1 MQEIETVEKENTKT
15 ELSLDPLVVIY
26 DNLLTDEECQH
37 FINISKGSLKRALVS
52 EDKKGVESQG
62 RTGQNTWIA
71 HDHDDI
77 TKRVGEKIASIV
89 GLPLENAEK
98 YQVIYY
104 NKTQEYRNHY
114 DSWVH
119 NGSEKTLRC
128 MKYGGARLKTALCYL
143 NDVKKGGGTKMSKLD
158 LTVEPK
164 KGRLLVFQN
173 TISHEDHTRHE
184 FSEHAGLPVEDGEKF
199 AFNLWFKEC
208 NSKRLYSDF
217 NPDYYKNTVQ
227 KDVENTE
234 KKELTESTEIDL
246 NDILSKEANESEF
259 ILNLEDTITATDII
273 NITNNVELN
282 SNKRRSGWLQL
293 SKYPKIAELIKEKLN
308 IDAEYCE
315 NINVVEYPAGDSHGP
330 FHDAYDLNSDRGKK
344 YTTKYGQRLF
354 TVTLFLSDNLDVEFP
369 ELDLCVGY
377 SPGDCLIYRNVLE
390 NSDTRNVK
398 MEHIIRNKSKTTGL
412 LANIYVRNK
421 NKNGKKPIIKSA
433 EQKNIT
439 ESIKT
444 TTTESKKIIEST
456 ETTNKSIELKIT
468 EFENYTKTLEE
479 VLTQFKNNEITPS
492 WNGHESFKYNFK
504 GDFELFKQDVLEYK
518 KIKEELPNKSCLIE
532 DNLSKTYVLDPKL
545 PLAIVNNVLE
555 PSVLEVFKKYYKR
568 TIDSETWVLGDRQS
582 NRYKA
587 HNEPMSRFLHYE
599 CLPLIERIV
608 GKKMKPTYTYLSA
621 YVKGADLPQHTDR
634 PECEYTVSFVVDKPE
649 GSNWNIYVHKPQQP
663 VKHKGRYDEKPPI
676 EECDAVDCDAGGLMM
691 FQGTDHIHFREK
703 LEHEYYNVLLLHY
716 CSV

>member
-1 MQEIETVEKENTKT
+1 MQEIETVEKETIKK
-15 ELSLDPLVVIY
+15 ELSVDPLVVTY
-26 DNLLTDEECQH
+26 EDFLTKEECDH
-37 FINISKGSLKRALVS
+37 FINISKDSLKRALVS
-52 EDKKGVESQG
+52 ENKKGVESKG

-77 TKRVGEKIASIV
+77 TKRVGEKIATIV

-98 YQVIYY
+98 YQIIYY
-104 NKTQEYRNHY
+104 NKSQEYRKHF

-119 NGSEKTLRC
+119 NGSEKTIRC

-143 NDVKKGGGTKMSKLD
+143 NDVKKGGGTKMTKLD

-164 KGRLLVFQN
+164 KGKLLVFQN
-173 TISHEDHTRHE
+173 TLSHDDHTRHSL
-184 FSEHAGLPVEDGEKF
+184 SEHAGLPVEDGEKF

-208 NSKRLYSDF
+208 NSKRLYNDF
-217 NPDYYKNTVQ
+217 NPDYYKNTV
-227 KDVENTE
+227 KEDIEITE
-234 KKELTESTEIDL
+234 KKEPT
-246 NDILSKEANESEF
+246 EANESEF
-259 ILNLEDTITATDII
+259 ILNLEDSISAKDII
-273 NITNNVELN
+273 SITNNVELN
-282 SNKRRSGWLQL
+282 NNKRRSGWLQL
-293 SKYPKIAELIKEKLN
+293 SKYPKIAELIKDKLN
-308 IDAEYCE
+308 VDAEYCE
-315 NINVVEYPAGDSHGP
+315 NINVVEYPVGDSHGP
-330 FHDAYDLNSDRGKK
+330 FHDAYDLNSDKGKK

-354 TVTLFLSDNLDVEFP
+354 TVTLFLSDNLEVEFP
-369 ELDLCVGY
+369 EQDLRVGY

-398 MEHIIRNKSKTTGL
+398 MEHTIRNKSKTTGL

-421 NKNGKKPIIKSA
+421 NKNGEKPIVKST
-433 EQKNIT
+433 ESKNIT
-439 ESIKT
+439 ESIEPKN
-444 TTTESKKIIEST
+444 IT
-456 ETTNKSIELKIT
+456 ETIEPIETTSKVQLKIT
-468 EFENYTKTLEE
+468 EFESYTKTLED
-479 VLTQFKNNEITPS
+479 VLTKVGNNEITSS
-492 WNGHESFKYNFK
+492 WNGHKSFKYNFK

-518 KIKEELPNKSCLIE
+518 NLKDKLPNKSCLIE
-532 DNLSKTYVLDPKL
+532 DNLSKTYILDPKL

-568 TIDSETWVLGDRQS
+568 TIDSKTWVLGDRQS

-608 GKKMKPTYTYLSA
+608 GKSMKPTYTYLSA
-621 YVKGADLPQHTDR
+621 YVKGADLPPHTDR
-634 PECEYTVSFVVDKPE
+634 PDCEYTVSFVVDKPE

-676 EECDAVDCDAGGLMM
+676 EECEAVDCDAGGLMM

-703 LEHEYYNVLLLHY
+703 LEHDYYNVLLLHY

>member
-1 MQEIETVEKENTKT
+1 MQEIETVEKEITKT
-15 ELSLDPLVVIY
+15 ELSLDPLVVTY

-52 EDKKGVESQG
+52 ENKKGVESQG
-62 RTGQNTWIA
+62 RTRQNTWIP
-71 HDHDDI
+71 HDYDDI
-77 TKRVGEKIASIV
+77 TKRVGEKIATIV

-98 YQVIYY
+98 YQIIYY

-184 FSEHAGLPVEDGEKF
+184 LSEHAGLPVEDGEKF

-227 KDVENTE
+227 STE
-234 KKELTESTEIDL
+234 KKEPTEPTEPTESTEIDL
-246 NDILSKEANESEF
+246 NDILSKDANESEF
-259 ILNLEDTITATDII
+259 ILNLEDALTANDII

-293 SKYPKIAELIKEKLN
+293 SKYPKIAELIKDKLN
-308 IDAEYCE
+308 IGAEYCE

-344 YTTKYGQRLF
+344 YTEKYGQRLF
-354 TVTLFLSDNLDVEFP
+354 TVTLFLSDNLEVEFQ
-369 ELDLCVGY
+369 EQDLRVGY
-377 SPGDCLIYRNVLE
+377 SPGDCLIYRNVFE

-398 MEHIIRNKSKTTGL
+398 MEHTIRNKSKTTGL

-421 NKNGKKPIIKSA
+421 NKNGEKPIIKST
-433 EQKNIT
+433 ESKNIT
-439 ESIKT
+439 ESIEPKNSVEPKNT
-444 TTTESKKIIEST
+444 
-456 ETTNKSIELKIT
+456 IELKIT
-468 EFENYTKTLEE
+468 EF
-479 VLTQFKNNEITPS
+479 
-492 WNGHESFKYNFK
+492 
-504 GDFELFKQDVLEYK
+504 
-518 KIKEELPNKSCLIE
+518 
-532 DNLSKTYVLDPKL
+532 
-545 PLAIVNNVLE
+545 
-555 PSVLEVFKKYYKR
+555 
-568 TIDSETWVLGDRQS
+568 
-582 NRYKA
+582 NR
-587 HNEPMSRFLHYE
+587 
-599 CLPLIERIV
+599 
-608 GKKMKPTYTYLSA
+608 
-621 YVKGADLPQHTDR
+621 
-634 PECEYTVSFVVDKPE
+634 
-649 GSNWNIYVHKPQQP
+649 NI
-663 VKHKGRYDEKPPI
+663 
-676 EECDAVDCDAGGLMM
+676 L
-691 FQGTDHIHFREK
+691 
-703 LEHEYYNVLLLHY
+703 
-716 CSV
+716 